1 MLVGRTIF
9 QTKNPSHCY
18 VHFGI
23 YGVRSNFKQ
32 THIWFDSAMPLDKF
46 QSTSLHFGALDRAGH
61 CSSPDLHRSS
71 MPWVYIDGGCD
82 MKYLGHLGTWDFP
95 KYSEMSRVEMSQV
108 EHTEGTGDVIQHR
121 VTCHFA
127 ASWLPS
133 SSPASVS
140 NQTTFGAFV
149 NGVRN
154 IRKGQARTETYGE
167 TLCKMSTG
175 QPHGHF

>member
-1 MLVGRTIF
+1 
-9 QTKNPSHCY
+9 
-18 VHFGI
+18 
-23 YGVRSNFKQ
+23 
-32 THIWFDSAMPLDKF
+32 
-46 QSTSLHFGALDRAGH
+46 
-61 CSSPDLHRSS
+61 
-71 MPWVYIDGGCD
+71 
-82 MKYLGHLGTWDFP
+82 
-95 KYSEMSRVEMSQV
+95 MSQV

-121 VTCHFA
+121 VTCHSA

-140 NQTTFGAFV
+140 NRTTFGAFV

-175 QPHGHF
+175 QPHWSLLRPAEQVQYGTVLL